1 MPVKIWVGRF
11 AIVEGQ
17 PQEESPLLRSFP
29 RQRADE
35 EEDELYV
42 LVEPASPGGKEYCG
56 QLVDAIGRLYG
67 QDTLSMTGAVLRALQ
82 AAHQQLRDWNA
93 RALRDHRVEAGVSCL
108 TVQDRT
114 AYLAQVGPSVAYHV
128 GDGRF
133 TRIAPEESA
142 AEPLG
147 QAEGIAPVFSRHE
160 LSPGDLLL
168 IASPRI
174 DELVEEEALRSIL
187 LRGGDDALVELFRLA
202 RSQQEFSLVL
212 LACVV
217 EPETGEVPAAAP
229 SPAGERPEVAEPPAP
244 EGEPGLPEPPPATAP
259 GDDEQAVPPELP
271 PTEASGDDEQA
282 IAPPPPGLSQ
292 PKVRLKGTEAE
303 IRYIRATGVRSVLP
317 RVPALA
323 LAAVAV
329 LIVIGV
335 LSWLFIPPA
344 LQESKDDQ
352 YADALAAAQAN
363 LASAKTTTDPAQ
375 QRESLRAAREALAEA
390 EGLQAGG
397 QEVAGLLAEVD
408 ALQEKLDA
416 VVELPELEL
425 VVDISERIPGRV
437 SSKDLT
443 VGGGGAYFLDREQ
456 GRVIAVSLLVPDPDP
471 FVLFQEGDLVGTEIT
486 GQPQYI
492 AWAESLNALLILD
505 DARRLIAVTPP
516 EPGRLLRVRDAQVWG
531 SADGIAHENG
541 DLYVLDRA
549 GDQVWR
555 YPSSDS
561 GFDSER
567 EPLLASFDLDLA
579 GELAIGDAL
588 YLTIGNESIRRF
600 RDQVQQPFN
609 QASIYPPLASPASL
623 VPLPDA
629 GVLLVVDH
637 QSTGDRIVV
646 SSSDGTFLQQLVSP
660 TFTDLRAIAVDK
672 GGGLLYVLVGGALY
686 RTELPPAP

>member
-1 MPVKIWVGRF
+1 
-11 AIVEGQ
+11 
-17 PQEESPLLRSFP
+17 
-29 RQRADE
+29 
-35 EEDELYV
+35 
-42 LVEPASPGGKEYCG
+42 
-56 QLVDAIGRLYG
+56 
-67 QDTLSMTGAVLRALQ
+67 
-82 AAHQQLRDWNA
+82 
-93 RALRDHRVEAGVSCL
+93 
-108 TVQDRT
+108 
-114 AYLAQVGPSVAYHV
+114 
-128 GDGRF
+128 
-133 TRIAPEESA
+133 
-142 AEPLG
+142 
-147 QAEGIAPVFSRHE
+147 
-160 LSPGDLLL
+160 
-168 IASPRI
+168 
-174 DELVEEEALRSIL
+174 
-187 LRGGDDALVELFRLA
+187 
-202 RSQQEFSLVL
+202 VL

-217 EPETGEVPAAAP
+217 EPETGEAPATA
-229 SPAGERPEVAEPPAP
+229 PAGEPPEVAEPPP
-244 EGEPGLPEPPPATAP
+244 LEEEPG
-259 GDDEQAVPPELP
+259 PPELP
-271 PTEASGDDEQA
+271 PATPSGDDEQA

-303 IRYIRATGVRSVLP
+303 IRYIRATGIRSALP

-352 YADALAAAQAN
+352 YADALASARAN
-363 LASAKTTTDPAQ
+363 LAAASAAEDPAA
-375 QRESLRAAREALAEA
+375 QRGALQEASQALEDA
-390 EGLQAGG
+390 EGVRSGE
-397 QEVAGLLAEVD
+397 QEVADLRSQVAE
-408 ALQEKLDA
+408 ALDKLDA
-416 VVELPELEL
+416 VVELPELDL
-425 VVDISERIPGRV
+425 VVDISERIPGPV

-486 GQPQYI
+486 GLPQYI

-516 EPGRLLRVRDAQVWG
+516 EPGRLLMVRDAQVWG

-567 EPLLASFDLDLA
+567 GPLLASFELEQA
-579 GELAIGDAL
+579 VELAIGDAL
-588 YLTIGNESIRRF
+588 YLIIGNDSIRRF

-623 VPLPDA
+623 VPLADA
-629 GVLLVVDH
+629 GLLLVVDH

-672 GGGLLYVLVGGALY
+672 VGGLLYVLVGGALY